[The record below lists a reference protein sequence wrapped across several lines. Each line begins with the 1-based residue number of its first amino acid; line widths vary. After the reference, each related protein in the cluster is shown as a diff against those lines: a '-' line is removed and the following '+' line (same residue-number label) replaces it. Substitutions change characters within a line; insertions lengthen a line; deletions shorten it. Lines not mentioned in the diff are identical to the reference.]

1 MNFRE
6 EKDSFFKYDL
16 VLITDNSAINKKDT
30 EKLLKMAKK
39 LANNCYEGD
48 EDHHLWIVEKF
59 GSVKKNTSAIFFLY
73 EKVKNK
79 EDVFKKN
86 YSSGFVVK
94 KLRLFGLTGFGK
106 IKTPVMCSEKEKEEL
121 PISWRSG
128 KDILDITVRRQSYSD
143 IAKWNVRKVFFCNSN
158 VKEAQLFFSFN
169 FCAIFFQNQQFIMNS
184 YKTMKNYEFFKNMGA
199 VDLDIKF
206 SSNTKVLLK
215 FRNILLELPVNSP
228 YINLGKKSIDCIK
241 SMVMYPEIENY
252 YIENER
258 LITDK
263 VKQKIRPLDV
273 AYTKAEK
280 KTGFYYSLSANFF
293 ALKFSKVQAKI
304 NFKADFEALTQAQ
317 PKDTTFTTFMKTV
330 YNSNE
335 KITFG
340 KQPKIFMTIESDPDP
355 INEEA
360 KKATNLSKNL
370 DTTETSSL
378 QRVMLTI
385 VSKFSTT
392 YSTFYT
398 YLTTAFTSSGGGGSG
413 GGSSPAAV
421 ATAAVATAP
430 TISTPLAASASAPAT
445 PLAASASAPATPLAA
460 SASAPTTPPAAASVV
475 SLTASA
481 SLPTTPPAAASVVSL
496 TASASAPATPP
507 AASASAPATPP
518 AASASA
524 PVTPPAASASL
535 PATPPTTPPTA
546 SASLPTTPPAAPA
559 SAPTTPPAA
568 PASAPATP
576 PPSTSAAPPI
586 PPSTT
591 SASAPPTTP
600 PATPPATPPPFL
612 PLYSQPLLPPRLLP
626 QTPTL
631 ELGAVPPLLNTD
643 TCGSPYKFPISSSF
657 DREPYSS
664 PTSDIELSEVVYN
677 NNKMFK
683 HLVGEQLPNK
693 SFFKC
698 FEVYFLWLGI
708 SYSYREIEKDFKTKN
723 NINNINYSI
732 EDLFFEFKE
741 FLESDN
747 LKNIIE
753 IKIGLSRRQVF
764 YNFYKKYIN
773 IEFGIIAENGTDKV
787 FDNNLDDNL
796 CCVILIKDSSDLYS
810 IGYHKDTNNNNN
822 YLFDA
827 TNIKRI
833 NSRRGSQAA
842 QRISPPQSSHTNSC
856 GSPYEFP
863 KSSSLRRVPY
873 DSPTS
878 DIELSKVVYNNNK
891 IFKHSVGEQLPNKSF
906 FKCFEVYFL
915 WLGIYYPD
923 IEQNF
928 TLVYDINYLFYNFTE
943 FLISENL
950 KNIIK
955 NKINLT
961 DTDEFNNFYKKYIKI
976 EFGIITENGT
986 DEFYDISLLNSL
998 CCVVLVKESSGL
1010 YSIGYHKDTNN
1021 NNNYLFDATKIKKE
1035 K

>member
-1 MNFRE
+1 MDFLE

-16 VLITDNSAINKKDT
+16 VVIKDSFKIRKEDT
-30 EKLLKMAKK
+30 EKLLKMAGK
-39 LANNCYEGD
+39 LANDCYGGD

-59 GSVKKNTSAIFFLY
+59 SNVKKNTSVIFFLY

-421 ATAAVATAP
+421 ATAP
-430 TISTPLAASASAPAT
+430 TISTPLAASASAPATPLTASASAPAT

-460 SASAPTTPPAAASVV
+460 SASAP
-475 SLTASA
+475 
-481 SLPTTPPAAASVVSL
+481 
-496 TASASAPATPP
+496 
-507 AASASAPATPP
+507 ATPP

-524 PVTPPAASASL
+524 PVTPPTASASL

-546 SASLPTTPPAAPA
+546 SASLPTTPPAASA
-559 SAPTTPPAA
+559 SLPTTPPAA
-568 PASAPATP
+568 SASLPAISPKASASASTTP
-576 PPSTSAAPPI
+576 PPATSAAPP
-586 PPSTT
+586 
-591 SASAPPTTP
+591 
-600 PATPPATPPPFL
+600 TPPPVTPLPFV
-612 PLYSQPLLPPRLLP
+612 PLYGQPLSPPRLLP
-626 QTPTL
+626 QTL
-631 ELGAVPPLLNTD
+631 PPSSNTV
-643 TCGSPYKFPISSSF
+643 TCGSPYEFPTSSTF
-657 DREPYSS
+657 DRVPYIS

-677 NNKMFK
+677 NNKIFQ
-683 HLVGEQLPNK
+683 HSVGEQLPNK

-708 SYSYREIEKDFKTKN
+708 SYPDIEQNFITIND
-723 NINNINYSI
+723 INNINYSI

-842 QRISPPQSSHTNSC
+842 QQLHISPPQSSQPFLPQTLPPSSNTVTC

-863 KSSSLRRVPY
+863 KSSTFNRVLY
-873 DSPTS
+873 ISPTS
-878 DIELSKVVYNNNK
+878 DIELSKNVYNNNK

-928 TLVYDINYLFYNFTE
+928 TLLYDINDLFFNFTE
-943 FLISENL
+943 FLLSENL
-950 KNIIK
+950 KKIIK

-961 DTDEFNNFYKKYIKI
+961 DTDEFNNFYKKYINI

-986 DEFYDISLLNSL
+986 YEFYDISLLSSL